1 LEQPRTVAV
10 SAICFPHDDEILVQR
25 VQRVLDRWAEDEAG
39 ATPEGVT
46 DALRGWYPDI
56 AISVRQP
63 IADLWGATDPTW
75 YVYRDGS
82 VLSSQARDATT
93 A

>member
-1 LEQPRTVAV
+1 M
-10 SAICFPHDDEILVQR
+10 
-25 VQRVLDRWAEDEAG
+25 
-39 ATPEGVT
+39 T

-82 VLSSQARDATT
+82 VLSSRARDATT

>member
-10 SAICFPHDDEILVQR
+10 RAICFPHDDQVLAQR
-25 VQRVLDRWAEDEAG
+25 VQRVLERSAVDEAP
-39 ATPEGVT
+39 ATPEVVT

-82 VLSSQARDATT
+82 VLSSRARDATT
-93 A
+93 V

>member
-1 LEQPRTVAV
+1 MAV
-10 SAICFPHDDEILVQR
+10 SAICFPHDDEILAQR
-25 VQRVLDRWAEDEAG
+25 VQRVLDRWALDAAG
-39 ATPEGVT
+39 ATPEVVT
-46 DALRGWYPDI
+46 DALRDWYPHI

-82 VLSSQARDATT
+82 LLSSRARDATS